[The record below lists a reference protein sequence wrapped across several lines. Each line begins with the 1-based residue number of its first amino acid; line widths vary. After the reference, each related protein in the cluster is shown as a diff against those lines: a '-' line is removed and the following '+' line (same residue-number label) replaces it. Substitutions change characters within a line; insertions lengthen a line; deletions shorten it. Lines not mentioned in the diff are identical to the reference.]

1 MTPDLT
7 AATAFMA
14 THARLLDRRR
24 FELFCGRGEPT
35 EVLAALEGYRN
46 SDGGYGWGLEPDL
59 RSPESQPA
67 GALHALEVF
76 AEVGSVSSARA
87 VAVCD
92 WLTTATLDDGGLP
105 FALPVTD
112 PAGCAP
118 FWANAD
124 ATSSSLHITSAVCSM
139 AHRVAQQDPA
149 VAAHPWLATAT
160 QFCLDAID
168 RISEPPHAIE
178 LMYILHFLDAV
189 VDTRPEVDELLR
201 RTVTRTSRPM
211 DRWPSRAEWR
221 TSSCAR
227 STSHRCRSDR
237 CGRCCPRMPSPP
249 TSNVGVARSRT
260 TVVGASTSRAR
271 RRWPSSSGVATPPCT
286 PCRCC
291 APTPTRRVADGT
303 SDAVCVTA

>member
-7 AATAFMA
+7 AAAAFMA

-24 FELFCGRGEPT
+24 LELVCRRGEPT

-46 SDGGYGWGLEPDL
+46 SDEGYGWGLEPDL

-76 AEVGSVSSARA
+76 AEVGPVSSDRA

-139 AHRVAQQDPA
+139 AHRVARQDPA

-168 RISEPPHAIE
+168 RLSEPPHAIE

-189 VDTRPEVDELLR
+189 VDTRAEADELLR
-201 RTVTRTSRPM
+201 RTVTAYLPADGSMGVTGGVEDEQLRPLDFSPM
-211 DRWPSRAEWR
+211 PERPLRALLPADAVAADLERWRSAQQDDGGWRVDFASSSPMAELEWR
-221 TSSCAR
+221 GYA
-227 STSHRCRSDR
+227 
-237 CGRCCPRMPSPP
+237 
-249 TSNVGVARSRT
+249 
-260 TVVGASTSRAR
+260 TVHAVSLLRANSAE
-271 RRWPSSSGVATPPCT
+271 P
-286 PCRCC
+286 
-291 APTPTRRVADGT
+291 DG
-303 SDAVCVTA
+303 

>member
-1 MTPDLT
+1 MPQDGGVNPDLT

-24 FELFCGRGEPT
+24 FELLCGRGEPT
-35 EVLAALEGYRN
+35 EVLAALDGYRN
-46 SDGGYGWGLEPDL
+46 PDGGYGWGLEPDL

-76 AEVGSVSSARA
+76 AEVGPVSSARA

-92 WLTTATLDDGGLP
+92 WLTSATLGDGGLP

-124 ATSSSLHITSAVCSM
+124 SETSSLHITSAVCSM
-139 AHRVAQQDPA
+139 AHRVARQDQA

-168 RISEPPHAIE
+168 RIAEQPHAIE
-178 LMYILHFLDAV
+178 LMYVLLFLDAV
-189 VDTRPEVDELLR
+189 VDTRAEGDELLR
-201 RTVTRTSRPM
+201 RTVAAYLPPDGSMAVTGGAEDERLCPLDFSPEPGRPLRALLPA
-211 DRWPSRAEWR
+211 DAVTADLARWRSSQQGDGGWRVDFASSSPMAELEWR
-221 TSSCAR
+221 GYITVHAVSLLRA
-227 STSHRCRSDR
+227 HHGEP
-237 CGRCCPRMPSPP
+237 GR
-249 TSNVGVARSRT
+249 
-260 TVVGASTSRAR
+260 
-271 RRWPSSSGVATPPCT
+271 
-286 PCRCC
+286 
-291 APTPTRRVADGT
+291 
-303 SDAVCVTA
+303 